1 MKKFRFTLQA
11 VRTLRQRAEQV
22 ALEHYAQAL
31 LAHRQALDKLEAVQ
45 RELQSLW
52 AQWQEKLS
60 GGLPAIQLAQLQA
73 YVRTVQERQQEGE
86 KAVAA
91 SLRRVNHQSKELLRA
106 RQQREVVERHFEQ
119 RKQRYDRELEAA
131 EQKLLDELAGQGGLA
146 QTLLNCQ
153 PHNAWN

>member
-11 VRTLRQRAEQV
+11 VRTLRQRQEQV
-22 ALEHYAQAL
+22 ALEQYAQAL
-31 LAHRQALDKLEAVQ
+31 LAHRQTLEKLEAVQ
-45 RELQSLW
+45 HELQMLW
-52 AQWQEKLS
+52 TQWQEKLAA
-60 GGLPAIQLAQLQA
+60 GLPAVQLAQLQA
-73 YVRTVQERQQEGE
+73 YVYTVQERQREGE

-106 RQQREVVERHFEQ
+106 RQQREVVDRYFEQ

-131 EQKLLDELAGQGGLA
+131 EQKLLDELAGQSGLA